1 METLKEFR
9 TVKALIENLMETE
22 ERCRNDDK
30 YLTYRVF
37 EIIAKNHGHRGIF
50 IPFDIWDLFPA
61 FETVKRTRAHIQ
73 NKEGRLLPT
82 DEKVKRKRKRR
93 EVEVYTMFRDGSL

>member
-1 METLKEFR
+1 METKKEFR
-9 TVKALIENLMETE
+9 TIKALVENLMETE

-37 EIIAKNHGHRGIF
+37 EVIAKNHGYNGIF
-50 IPFDIWDLFPA
+50 IPFKIWDSFPA

-82 DEKVKRKRKRR
+82 DEKVKKQRGKR
-93 EVEVYTMFRDGSL
+93 EVEVYQMFRDGSL